1 MITTNCMYSHAILL
15 PVTPLPGSLNLI
27 VTSPLKLIYI
37 FLNISYETLVLYDNN
52 KLYLIEQSILL
63 TCLLHNKWE
72 NNMLITC
79 VSLRVKL
86 FNWITCIHFNT
97 VFLPITQD
105 KSFLKSFQSKF
116 LPCSHFF
123 PYLRRENNSFLN

>member
-1 MITTNCMYSHAILL
+1 MYSHAILL

-63 TCLLHNKWE
+63 TCLLHNK
-72 NNMLITC
+72 
-79 VSLRVKL
+79 
-86 FNWITCIHFNT
+86 
-97 VFLPITQD
+97 
-105 KSFLKSFQSKF
+105 
-116 LPCSHFF
+116 
-123 PYLRRENNSFLN
+123 